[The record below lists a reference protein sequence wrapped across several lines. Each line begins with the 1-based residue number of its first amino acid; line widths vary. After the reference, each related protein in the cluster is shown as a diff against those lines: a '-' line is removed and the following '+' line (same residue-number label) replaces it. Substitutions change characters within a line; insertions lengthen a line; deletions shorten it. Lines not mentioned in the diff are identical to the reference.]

1 MKNSVRITVKK
12 PCSEKFENFS
22 KTANGGF
29 CNSCEKEV
37 IDFTKMS
44 QSEVMLYFC
53 HTNRNVCG
61 RFKTSQ
67 LTAYNKNELNH
78 NGMNILSKGIG
89 AMTFSLLSLCALSN
103 VKAQEPTAGNTAVQT
118 EIVAAANHVTN
129 NSTSIEKYTVKG
141 TVLDED
147 NLPLP
152 GVSIVLK
159 GTTTGVSTDFEG
171 AFEFP
176 ITLEANDVLV
186 FSYLG
191 YDAKEYRVPNSKTD
205 SIEITIIFEA
215 TDIELMGEVVVGGAY
230 VSKRSIFQKFIALF
244 K

>member
-1 MKNSVRITVKK
+1 MKNSLRITVKK

-37 IDFTKMS
+37 IDFTNMS
-44 QSEVMLYFC
+44 QSELMPYFC
-53 HTNRNVCG
+53 HTNRNICG

-67 LTAYNKNELNH
+67 LTDYNRNELNH
-78 NGMNILSKGIG
+78 SGMNILSKGIG
-89 AMTFSLLSLCALSN
+89 AMTFSLLSLCTLSS
-103 VKAQEPTAGNTAVQT
+103 VKAQELSTGNTTVHT
-118 EIVAAANHVTN
+118 ELVATANHVAN
-129 NSTSIEKYTVKG
+129 NSISIEKYTVKG

-171 AFEFP
+171 RFEFP

-205 SIEITIIFEA
+205 TIEITIIFEA

-230 VSKRSIFQKFIALF
+230 VSKRTIFQKFIALF

>member
-1 MKNSVRITVKK
+1 MKNPLRITVKN

-29 CNSCEKEV
+29 CTSCEKEV

-44 QSEVMLYFC
+44 QSELMPYFC

-67 LTAYNKNELNH
+67 LLDYSRNELNR

-89 AMTFSLLSLCALSN
+89 AMTFSLLSLCTLSN
-103 VKAQEPTAGNTAVQT
+103 VKAQEPVVGNTAVQT
-118 EIVAAANHVTN
+118 EIVVPANQGTN
-129 NSTSIEKYTVKG
+129 NGIQIAKYTIKG
-141 TVLDED
+141 TVWDED

-171 AFEFP
+171 KFEFP
-176 ITLEANDVLV
+176 ISLEANDVLV

-230 VSKRSIFQKFIALF
+230 VSKRTIFQKFIALF